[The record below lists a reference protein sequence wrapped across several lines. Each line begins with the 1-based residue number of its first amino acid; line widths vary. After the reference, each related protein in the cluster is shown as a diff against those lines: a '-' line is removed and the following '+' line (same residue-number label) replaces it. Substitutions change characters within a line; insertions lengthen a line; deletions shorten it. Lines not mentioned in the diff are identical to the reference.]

1 MVFRK
6 QSRPQNQNIKG
17 VREAQNPF
25 QPYLAYWGLFWSG
38 FIGTYSAPQPQIR
51 LRELIFAAFF
61 QGSKAFLGLPSPYWS
76 KPDNWFFVQIASF
89 VGIALLLGLV
99 LLSTVVLPKG
109 RAFEEP
115 DFAEAFLNQ
124 SSDPTALIKL
134 DEEEL
139 DRDDRIWD
147 KRKEALLNAL

>member
-1 MVFRK
+1 
-6 QSRPQNQNIKG
+6 
-17 VREAQNPF
+17 
-25 QPYLAYWGLFWSG
+25 
-38 FIGTYSAPQPQIR
+38 
-51 LRELIFAAFF
+51 
-61 QGSKAFLGLPSPYWS
+61 
-76 KPDNWFFVQIASF
+76 
-89 VGIALLLGLV
+89 V

-124 SSDPTALIKL
+124 SSDPASLIKL

-147 KRKEALLNAL
+147 KRKEALLDAL